1 MSPIWKQLCVSTDR
15 FVRVVDVVLRV
26 VSSFS
31 QYMRARGVRLRCA
44 LEYGSFGRRLR
55 SGRLRL
61 RLRLR
66 LLHWLALLSQSCLF
80 RTQKQTEVLS
90 VD

>member
-1 MSPIWKQLCVSTDR
+1 MSPIWKQLFVSTDR

-44 LEYGSFGRRLR
+44 LEYDSFGRRLR
-55 SGRLRL
+55 SGRL

-90 VD
+90 MD

>member
-55 SGRLRL
+55 LG

-66 LLHWLALLSQSCLF
+66 LLHWLALLPQSCLF

-90 VD
+90 MD